1 MRSMWV
7 TCARLLASE
16 DGRFTCTR
24 VATATTLSAVS
35 EERLTCRADTV
46 TLERLDLTRRVGR
59 IGTGRLT
66 EMSRALGSRLATAAA
81 TSDWNRKWAPASGRM
96 TTARTS
102 TTQRIN
108 DRIIR

>member
-46 TLERLDLTRRVGR
+46 TLERLDFTRKVGR
-59 IGTGRLT
+59 IGAGRLT
-66 EMSRALGSRLATAAA
+66 QKSPGPRARPGPPGR
-81 TSDWNRKWAPASGRM
+81 DPGPAREGRPGP
-96 TTARTS
+96 RVVVP
-102 TTQRIN
+102 RH
-108 DRIIR
+108 